1 MWDDVR
7 IENIEA
13 MRLREGIDDVELRED
28 IGALAVGDLVR
39 LTLLPRDRSLAG
51 ETLVV
56 RITDIHGSSFWGKLI
71 RRPTSK
77 GLADL
82 RIGAPLAFT
91 ADHIHSLPKGR
102 PAHGH

>member
-1 MWDDVR
+1 MANTVQ

-13 MRLREGIDDVELRED
+13 MRRREGIDDVDLRED
-28 IGALAVGDLVR
+28 ISALAVGDFVR
-39 LTLLPRDRSLAG
+39 LTLLPREQSLAG
-51 ETLVV
+51 ETLLV
-56 RITDIHGSSFWGKLI
+56 RITGIRGSSFEGRLAD
-71 RRPTSK
+71 RPASK

-82 RIGAPLAFT
+82 RTGAALVFT

>member
-1 MWDDVR
+1 MWDDVL

-13 MRLREGIDDVELRED
+13 LRRREGIDDVELRED
-28 IGALAVGDLVR
+28 IRALAVGDLVR

-56 RITDIHGSSFWGKLI
+56 RITDISGSSFQGKLA
-71 RRPTSK
+71 RRPASK

-82 RIGAPLAFT
+82 RTGVAIPFT

-102 PAHGH
+102 PAH

>member
-1 MWDDVR
+1 MWDDVH

-51 ETLVV
+51 ETVVV
-56 RITDIHGSSFWGKLI
+56 RITDIRGASFRGQLI
-71 RRPTSK
+71 RRPAAK
-77 GLADL
+77 GLAGL
-82 RIGAPLAFT
+82 RTGVPLAFT

>member
-1 MWDDVR
+1 MWDDVQ

-28 IGALAVGDLVR
+28 VRALAVGDLVR
-39 LTLLPRDRSLAG
+39 LTFVPRDKSFAG

-56 RITDIHGSSFWGKLI
+56 RITAVSGASFRGKLAG
-71 RRPTSK
+71 RPASK
-77 GLADL
+77 GLSEL
-82 RIGAPLAFT
+82 RVGAPLAFT
-91 ADHIHSLPKGR
+91 AAHIHSLPKGR